1 MSLEN
6 LHITQEL
13 LRNPDVWKRSHATVI
28 LHMGFHHVLKE
39 NSPVQG
45 GKVSCQSVTGE
56 TSSLPPQRAELKIP
70 IYFQCLN
77 QTLGEL
83 I

>member
-1 MSLEN
+1 M
-6 LHITQEL
+6 
-13 LRNPDVWKRSHATVI
+13 WKRRSHATVI
-28 LHMGFHHVLKE
+28 LQLGFHHVLKE

-45 GKVSCQSVTGE
+45 GKVSSQSVTGE
-56 TSSLPPQRAELKIP
+56 TSSLPPQRAELKMP

-83 I
+83 SVRKSHESKQVSFQ